1 MTDVTMT
8 ARQAARSVVAVL
20 VLATLAGCQ
29 GGADGAAPGLPAAS
43 SSGVLTTSPV
53 AGERLCGFVPR
64 ESAEDALGSTAVAG
78 KGAVRR
84 ASSGELSSAECLL
97 APAGLRDPSAIV
109 HVEAL
114 RGTARDIFD
123 RELRN
128 PERNQLPASVGL
140 GYSWTDPV
148 GYRATA
154 NGPVAETWLLHG
166 NHLVQVSVWSPPEGR
181 DGERDATA
189 LAQQVVRTL
198 DLRDTWTLAEKQP
211 VR

>member
-1 MTDVTMT
+1 MT
-8 ARQAARSVVAVL
+8 ARQVAGTAVAVL
-20 VLATLAGCQ
+20 VLAALAGCQ
-29 GGADGAAPGLPAAS
+29 DGDAGAAPEQPAAS
-43 SSGVLTTSPV
+43 SIGALPASPV
-53 AGERLCGFVPR
+53 EGERLCGFVPR
-64 ESAEDALGSTAVAG
+64 ESAAIALGSAAVAG
-78 KGAVRR
+78 KGEVRR
-84 ASSGELSSAECLL
+84 ATSGEVSAAECLL
-97 APAGLRDPSAIV
+97 APVGLRDPAAIV

-123 RELRN
+123 RDLRS

-140 GYSWTDPV
+140 GYSWTDPA

-166 NHLVQVSVWSPPEGR
+166 DHLVQVSVWSPPEGR

-198 DLRDTWTLAEKQP
+198 DLRDTWTLAEEQP